1 VTDVLVTLLTAPTPI
16 VPPSLST
23 LSAIL

>member
-1 VTDVLVTLLTAPTPI
+1 VLVTLLTAPTPI